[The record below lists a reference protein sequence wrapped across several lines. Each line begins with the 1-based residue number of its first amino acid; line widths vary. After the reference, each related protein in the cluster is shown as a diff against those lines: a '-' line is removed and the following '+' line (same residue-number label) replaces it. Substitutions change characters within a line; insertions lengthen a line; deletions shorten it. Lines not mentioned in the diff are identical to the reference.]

1 MYRRSLVLRRFG
13 PVDFGLGY
21 FENGAWID
29 HTSLADGGAGLGLAD
44 GAFSAVHDLLGCC
57 RKPIEAAGG
66 IGAERMRPIS
76 IQPETIAATL
86 VDRRDHVRPIAR
98 RSSAG

>member
-29 HTSLADGGAGLGLAD
+29 HTGLADGGAGLGLGD

-57 RKPIEAAGG
+57 RRPIDTARDLDAGRARPIPIEPGTLAV
-66 IGAERMRPIS
+66 
-76 IQPETIAATL
+76 TL
-86 VDRRDHVRPIAR
+86 VDRRDHVQPVAR